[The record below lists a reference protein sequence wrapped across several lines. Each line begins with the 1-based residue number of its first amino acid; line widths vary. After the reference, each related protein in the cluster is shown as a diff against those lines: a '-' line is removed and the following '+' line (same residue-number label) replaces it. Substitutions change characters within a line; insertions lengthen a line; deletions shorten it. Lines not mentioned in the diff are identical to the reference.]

1 MIDKNYLHRSI
12 YDNPQL
18 TCNILRYC
26 DDPLGVIMSNIWQS
40 IPKPTEEYTDDDW
53 GSLYDKRIADI
64 DKAMQTYIANGGPY
78 NGEDVISLICQY
90 NAILRQL
97 RFARSSWITYF
108 ARNQIDNGSEA
119 STFKFFLYLNLISAT

>member
-1 MIDKNYLHRSI
+1 MAKASGRREVSAGEI
-12 YDNPQL
+12 
-18 TCNILRYC
+18 
-26 DDPLGVIMSNIWQS
+26 VW
-40 IPKPTEEYTDDDW
+40 
-53 GSLYDKRIADI
+53 ADI

-97 RFARSSWITYF
+97 RFARSSWINDF

-119 STFKFFLYLNLISAT
+119 STFKFFLNLNLISAT